1 MARFEHGGEEDRDRP
16 LYRIRHSLAHVL
28 AQAVLE
34 LRPGSTLGFGPPID
48 DGFYYDFL
56 LSEPLTDADFPEIE
70 RRMRKIIKKGQRFD
84 CENLPYDA
92 AMARL
97 EEMGEPYKREYAETL
112 FERHDL
118 SELTFYRNGPF
129 VDMCEGPHV
138 DTTKAIPRDAF
149 KLRSLAGAYW
159 RGDSR
164 NVMMTRI
171 YAWAFETKEEL
182 DSHVNAYEE
191 AQARDH
197 KKLGRE
203 LDIYHIDQT
212 IGKGLPLWLPKGT
225 VIRDELE
232 RYAKDLEFAYGYE
245 RVTTPPLAKVDL
257 YWQSGHL
264 PYYQDAMFPVMEVED
279 QAEDN
284 QEGEGEA
291 GEGARVKERYV
302 LRPMNCPHHHRVFS
316 ARPRSYRDLP
326 LRLAEYGQVY
336 RWEESGAV
344 GGLVRVRGMCMND
357 AHIYCTEAQ
366 IKDEFKAV
374 LQMYQEAYAV
384 LGVTD
389 YRVRLSRWDPEDE
402 KGKEKYINDPD
413 AWAHAERVLAE
424 VLDELGWDYFD
435 GPGEAAFYGPKI
447 DIQFKTVTGRE
458 ETVSTVQL
466 DFAQPGRLGLQ
477 YKGADGELHTPW
489 VIHRAPFST
498 HERMVAFLLEHYGG
512 AFPAWLAP
520 VQVQVITVADRFNDY
535 GQALVRRLRGRRV
548 RAEMAAEGETV
559 GRKIREGTTQK
570 IPNLLIIGEREV
582 EERTVTLRRYGVDQQ
597 LTLSQDAF
605 VEGLLN
611 TIESRAPAFLLEG
624 VEAVS

>member
-1 MARFEHGGEEDRDRP
+1 
-16 LYRIRHSLAHVL
+16 
-28 AQAVLE
+28 
-34 LRPGSTLGFGPPID
+34 
-48 DGFYYDFL
+48 
-56 LSEPLTDADFPEIE
+56 
-70 RRMRKIIKKGQRFD
+70 
-84 CENLPYDA
+84 
-92 AMARL
+92 
-97 EEMGEPYKREYAETL
+97 
-112 FERHDL
+112 
-118 SELTFYRNGPF
+118 
-129 VDMCEGPHV
+129 
-138 DTTKAIPRDAF
+138 
-149 KLRSLAGAYW
+149 
-159 RGDSR
+159 
-164 NVMMTRI
+164 
-171 YAWAFETKEEL
+171 
-182 DSHVNAYEE
+182 
-191 AQARDH
+191 
-197 KKLGRE
+197 
-203 LDIYHIDQT
+203 
-212 IGKGLPLWLPKGT
+212 
-225 VIRDELE
+225 
-232 RYAKDLEFAYGYE
+232 
-245 RVTTPPLAKVDL
+245 
-257 YWQSGHL
+257 
-264 PYYQDAMFPVMEVED
+264 
-279 QAEDN
+279 
-284 QEGEGEA
+284 
-291 GEGARVKERYV
+291 V

-402 KGKEKYINDPD
+402 KGKEKYINDPE

-535 GQALVRRLRGRRV
+535 GQALVRRLRGHRV

-582 EERTVTLRRYGVDQQ
+582 EEGTVTLRRYGVDQQ

-605 VEGLLN
+605 VGALLK
-611 TIESRAPAFLLEG
+611 TVETRAPAFLLDG
-624 VEAVS
+624 VEAAS